1 MQKVNSEI
9 TNNNNNKT
17 TVKTTTTTT
26 QNGGHPS
33 KSPKISSPH
42 KSSLSFKIT
51 NGSIGGGGGG
61 GVGSTSTHSLIKLR
75 KQALVSIKSKCG
87 YFFQTAESPNIGS

>member
-1 MQKVNSEI
+1 MQKVNSE
-9 TNNNNNKT
+9 TNNNKA
-17 TVKTTTTTT
+17 TVKTTTTT
-26 QNGGHPS
+26 QNGGNPS
-33 KSPKISSPH
+33 KSPKISSPN

-51 NGSIGGGGGG
+51 NGSIGGG

-75 KQALVSIKSKCG
+75 KQALVSIKSKCE

>member
-1 MQKVNSEI
+1 MQKVNSK
-9 TNNNNNKT
+9 TNNNKA
-17 TVKTTTTTT
+17 TVKTTTTT
-26 QNGGHPS
+26 QNGGNPS
-33 KSPKISSPH
+33 KSPKISSPN

-87 YFFQTAESPNIGS
+87 YFFQTAEFPNIGS